1 MTVYLGI
8 DPGLEDTG
16 WNLLHSVRSTR
27 VILGSGQVSTKVC
40 LPDSKRIELICAGL
54 QEVVAQARAGGIEPE
69 VAAVEQYVYQG
80 LRSQTK
86 NAFRISRLV
95 GAIEGAMRALG
106 MHVVGYTINQ
116 SLASMGCAS
125 NASKAVA
132 KMAVARLGKVD
143 RAGTHFPSN
152 EHQRMAF
159 AQGWCAS
166 QRRAGK
172 VVER

>member
-1 MTVYLGI
+1 MTFSCYFGV

-16 WNLLHSVRSTR
+16 WCLMHSVKSTR
-27 VILGSGQVSTKVC
+27 VILGSGQVSTKPC
-40 LPDSKRIELICAGL
+40 LPDAKRIEFICVGL
-54 QEVVAQARAGGIEPE
+54 QSIVTQARAGGIEPD
-69 VAAVEQYVYQG
+69 VAVVEQYVYQG

-95 GAIEGAMRALG
+95 GAIESAMRACNLELR
-106 MHVVGYTINQ
+106 GYTIGQ

-132 KMAVARLGKVD
+132 KMAVARIGKVD
-143 RAGTHFPSN
+143 RYDIHFPSN

-159 AQGWCAS
+159 AQCWCAA
-166 QRRAGK
+166 QRRIA
-172 VVER
+172 